1 MGLDRKLIR
10 GIVEGAIFASPV
22 PLPVE
27 GLQQLFADGEKPGR
41 QEVLRAIA
49 DIQAACADRAV
60 ELAEVGSG
68 YRFQV
73 RQRYAPWVGKL
84 WEEKPQ
90 RLSRA
95 LLETLAIIAY
105 RQPVTR
111 AEIENIRGVVVS
123 TQIIRTLLDRE
134 WVAVAG
140 HREVPGRPALL
151 ATTRQFLDAFSLK
164 SLAELPPLAA
174 VRDIDSIAR
183 DLEAQ
188 MAGAKQKELPNE
200 GLVSNE

>member
-123 TQIIRTLLDRE
+123 TQIIRTLMDRE
-134 WVAVAG
+134 WIAVAG

>member
-1 MGLDRKLIR
+1 MGLDRKLVR

-22 PLPVE
+22 PMPVE
-27 GLQQLFADGEKPGR
+27 GLQQLFVDGEKPGR
-41 QEVLRAIA
+41 QEILRAIS
-49 DIQAACADRAV
+49 DIQSAYADRAV
-60 ELAEVGSG
+60 ELIEVGSG

-73 RQRYAPWVGKL
+73 RKQFAPWVGKL

-123 TQIIRTLLDRE
+123 TQIIRTLLDRD
-134 WVAVAG
+134 WIAVAG

-174 VRDIDSIAR
+174 VRDMDSIAR

-188 MAGAKQKELPNE
+188 LAGAKQKELPNE

>member
-10 GIVEGAIFASPV
+10 GIIEGAIFASPTPMSV
-22 PLPVE
+22 DS
-27 GLQQLFADGEKPGR
+27 LQQLFVDGEKPGR
-41 QEVLRAIA
+41 AELLRVVAE
-49 DIQAACADRAV
+49 IQAAYADRAV

-73 RQRYAPWVGKL
+73 RKLYAPWVGKL

-111 AEIENIRGVVVS
+111 AEIESIRGVVVS

-134 WVAVAG
+134 WIAVVG

-164 SLAELPPLAA
+164 NLAELPPLAA
-174 VRDIDSIAR
+174 VRDMESISR

-188 MAGAKQKELPNE
+188 WAAGKQKELPNE

>member
-49 DIQAACADRAV
+49 EIQAACTDRAV

-134 WVAVAG
+134 WIAVAG

>member
-1 MGLDRKLIR
+1 MGLDRKLVR
-10 GIVEGAIFASPV
+10 GIVEGAIFASPT
-22 PLPVE
+22 PMSVE
-27 GLQQLFADGEKPGR
+27 SLQQLFVDGEKPSR
-41 QEVLRAIA
+41 QEVLRAIGELQTA
-49 DIQAACADRAV
+49 YAERAV
-60 ELAEVGSG
+60 ELIEVGSG

-73 RQRYAPWVGKL
+73 RALYAPWVGKL

-111 AEIENIRGVVVS
+111 AEIESIRGVVVS

-134 WVAVAG
+134 WIAVAG

-164 SLAELPPLAA
+164 NLAELPPLAA
-174 VRDIDSIAR
+174 LRDIDSITR
-183 DLEAQ
+183 DLEQHLA
-188 MAGAKQKELPNE
+188 AAKQKELPIE
-200 GLVSNE
+200 GPVSNE

>member
-1 MGLDRKLIR
+1 VGLDRKLIR

-134 WVAVAG
+134 WIAVAG

>member
-1 MGLDRKLIR
+1 MGLDRKLVR

-49 DIQAACADRAV
+49 DIQAAYADRAV

-73 RQRYAPWVGKL
+73 RQRYSPWVGKL

-95 LLETLAIIAY
+95 LL
-105 RQPVTR
+105 
-111 AEIENIRGVVVS
+111 
-123 TQIIRTLLDRE
+123 
-134 WVAVAG
+134 
-140 HREVPGRPALL
+140 
-151 ATTRQFLDAFSLK
+151 
-164 SLAELPPLAA
+164 
-174 VRDIDSIAR
+174 
-183 DLEAQ
+183 
-188 MAGAKQKELPNE
+188 
-200 GLVSNE
+200 

>member
-1 MGLDRKLIR
+1 MGLDRKLVR

-22 PLPVE
+22 PMSVE
-27 GLQQLFADGEKPGR
+27 SLQQLFVDGEKPSR
-41 QEVLRAIA
+41 QEVLRAIGELQTA
-49 DIQAACADRAV
+49 YAERAV
-60 ELAEVGSG
+60 ELIEVGSG

-73 RQRYAPWVGKL
+73 RALYAPWVGKL

-111 AEIENIRGVVVS
+111 AEIESIRGVVVS

-134 WVAVAG
+134 WIAVAG

-164 SLAELPPLAA
+164 NLAELPPLAA
-174 VRDIDSIAR
+174 LRDIDSITR
-183 DLEAQ
+183 DLEQHLA
-188 MAGAKQKELPNE
+188 AAKQKELPIE
-200 GLVSNE
+200 GPVSNE

>member
-134 WVAVAG
+134 WIAVAG

>member
-1 MGLDRKLIR
+1 MGLDRKLVR

-22 PLPVE
+22 PMPVE
-27 GLQQLFADGEKPGR
+27 ELQQLFVDSEKPGR
-41 QEVLRAIA
+41 QEILRAIS
-49 DIQAACADRAV
+49 DIQSAYADRAV
-60 ELAEVGSG
+60 ELIEVSSG

-73 RQRYAPWVGKL
+73 RKQFAPWVGKL

-123 TQIIRTLLDRE
+123 TQIIRTLLDRD
-134 WVAVAG
+134 WIAVAG

-174 VRDIDSIAR
+174 VRDMDSIAR

-188 MAGAKQKELPNE
+188 LAGAKQKELPNE